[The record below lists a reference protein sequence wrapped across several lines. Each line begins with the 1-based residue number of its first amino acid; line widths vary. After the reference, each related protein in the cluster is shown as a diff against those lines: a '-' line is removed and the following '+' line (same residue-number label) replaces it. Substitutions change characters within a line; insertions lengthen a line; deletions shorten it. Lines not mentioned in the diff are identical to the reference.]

1 MSPVPRHPI
10 VRLGSLLSVTVA
22 LLIAGAAAEA
32 FAQGGDA
39 GKSEPAG
46 QEERSTLTRAPVI
59 IDGET
64 LFAVRGLSAYPAE
77 DRARVI
83 AERIRTLAANRA
95 IASPSVTLDDQPGLT
110 RILGN
115 GILLAVVYDEDAA
128 LEAVDRSILAEA
140 YRLRVVAA
148 IEGYRAAR
156 QPALLQRHAL
166 MAGGATLG
174 LLVAAYGLFRL
185 RRWVRRRVERRYS
198 GVVHDLSFQSLQ
210 VIKAEH
216 MWRVFQGALTLLW
229 GILVVALFYAYLRFT
244 LGLFPWTRGLSNG
257 LVTLAVDPLRFL
269 GQQLI
274 AQVPNLV
281 FLAILF
287 LITRFVI
294 RMVRFFFEG
303 VAAGTV
309 KLPNFDAEWAVPTYK
324 LVRTLIVALALV
336 VAYPYVPG
344 SDTDA
349 FRGISIFAGLVFSLG
364 SSSLVGN
371 LIAGYSMTYRRAFRP
386 GDRVRIGEHVGEVVQ
401 MRLLATHLRT
411 AKHEEVIVPNS
422 AIVGA
427 EVVNYTSFARSNG
440 LILHTTVGIG
450 YETPWRQVEAML
462 IEAANRTPGLWQEPP
477 PFVLQTGLGDF
488 CITYEINVYCDTPH
502 LMRKLYADLHR
513 NILDVFNEY
522 GVQIMTPAY
531 EGDPEQPKLVPKE
544 NWYTAPA
551 HPPGAREAKS

>member
-1 MSPVPRHPI
+1 MSSVRRQPL

-22 LLIAGAAAEA
+22 LLIAGGAEA
-32 FAQGGDA
+32 FAQGADA
-39 GKSEPAG
+39 GKSEPAP
-46 QEERSTLTRAPVI
+46 QEERSTLTRAPVV

-77 DRARVI
+77 ERARVI

-95 IASPSVTLDDQPGLT
+95 IASPALTLDDQPGLT

-115 GILLAVVYDEDAA
+115 GILLVVVYDEDAA
-128 LEAVDRSILAEA
+128 LEAVDRRILAEA

-148 IEGYRAAR
+148 IESYRAAR
-156 QPALLQRHAL
+156 QPALLRRHAL
-166 MAGGATLG
+166 MAGAATLG
-174 LLVAAYGLFRL
+174 LLAAAYSLFRL
-185 RRWVRRRVERRYS
+185 RRWVRRRVERRYA
-198 GVVHDLSFQSLQ
+198 GVVHDLSIQSLQ

-216 MWRVFQGALTLLW
+216 MWRLFQGALTLLW
-229 GILVVALFYAYLRFT
+229 GLLVVALFYAYLRFT
-244 LGLFPWTRGLSNG
+244 LGLFPWTRGLSNS

-309 KLPNFDAEWAVPTYK
+309 RLPNFDADWAVPTYK

-371 LIAGYSMTYRRAFRP
+371 LIAGYSMTYRRAFRT
-386 GDRVRIGEHVGEVVQ
+386 GDRVKIGDHIGEVER
-401 MRLLATHLRT
+401 MRLLVTHLRT
-411 AKHEEVIVPNS
+411 PKNEEVIVPNS
-422 AIVGA
+422 LSSAKAALAPWLMPRSSAWRTTRTTASSISEPAG
-427 EVVNYTSFARSNG
+427 SARRS
-440 LILHTTVGIG
+440 
-450 YETPWRQVEAML
+450 RA
-462 IEAANRTPGLWQEPP
+462 RPP
-477 PFVLQTGLGDF
+477 PCPRRPT
-488 CITYEINVYCDTPH
+488 
-502 LMRKLYADLHR
+502 
-513 NILDVFNEY
+513 
-522 GVQIMTPAY
+522 
-531 EGDPEQPKLVPKE
+531 
-544 NWYTAPA
+544 
-551 HPPGAREAKS
+551 